1 LVIGRKVG
9 DRVERGEAV
18 AVVHTTDPAR
28 ADEGIR
34 RVRAAYRIGA
44 GVPARPPLVS
54 AVVT

>member
-1 LVIGRKVG
+1 VIGRKVG
-9 DRVERGEAV
+9 DRIEQGEAV
-18 AVVHTTDPAR
+18 AVVHTSDPAR

-34 RVRAAYRIGA
+34 RVRAAYRIGT